1 MPLGVPRF
9 KTIPSDTLKVRDE
22 MLSAQSPP
30 YPKFFENTQ
39 VTRVWPLKEIRFS
52 LQTHRQLTGAE
63 RFINSMANKGVNG
76 EGDAIAIYA
85 EPVPNFQALPSS
97 ITAAQL
103 VQPTKVEFYPET
115 DLPEVDLKG
124 HTVEELAEAANVS
137 VEVIKR
143 AIKVRQQQM
152 LVEKQMKSRT
162 TTKKKF
168 WKPSTTPKQSTTSS
182 ESTEEV
188 TTQSAVTKRSTT
200 SYVPK
205 PKKKVTKKPIKNGH
219 KVRKLTSWLRKA
231 ISISIVR

>member
-1 MPLGVPRF
+1 M
-9 KTIPSDTLKVRDE
+9 
-22 MLSAQSPP
+22 
-30 YPKFFENTQ
+30 
-39 VTRVWPLKEIRFS
+39 
-52 LQTHRQLTGAE
+52 
-63 RFINSMANKGVNG
+63 NSMANKGVNG

-115 DLPEVDLKG
+115 EVDLKG

-162 TTKKKF
+162 TPKKKF
-168 WKPSTTPKQSTTSS
+168 WKTTTTPMQSTTSS

-188 TTQSAVTKRSTT
+188 TTQSAVIKRSTT
-200 SYVPK
+200 PYAPK
-205 PKKKVTKKPIKNGH
+205 PKKKVTKKSIKNGH
-219 KVRKLTSWLRKA
+219 KVRKLTS
-231 ISISIVR
+231 